1 MSTIFVANRGEI
13 AARIIGTAQALG
25 HRCAVARPSV
35 DADLPYVMAADVVV
49 DLVSPRDFADVE
61 AMTAAAVQVG
71 ADLVH
76 PGYGFLSENAD
87 FARAVRDVGMTFIGP
102 SAEVIETMG
111 DKANARQVAAL
122 AGVAGPAGS
131 DGPVADRAAALAVAD
146 AIGYPLMVKAVA
158 GGGGIGMAV
167 ARDETQLVAAL
178 DQVTGRAQTVFG
190 DGRLIIERYVER
202 ARHVEVQV
210 MGLPD
215 GQVVALGERDCS
227 VQRRHQKVVEESP
240 SPVLDVAAR
249 AQLRAQAS
257 SLAKSVG
264 YLNAGTVEFLYD
276 LDSGEIAFLEMNT
289 RLQVEHP
296 VTEVVHGVDLVAWQI
311 AIAQGSSEIPAGL
324 ELEPRGHAIELRV
337 YAEDSVRF
345 LPRPGTITTWN
356 MPQGKDIRVD
366 AGYRL
371 GNSVTPY
378 FDPLLAKIIASGST
392 RPEALAVAR
401 AAIGELRVDGPGV
414 NVDFLSRVLA
424 SAAFESGQY
433 PTGLVG

>member
-35 DADLPYVMAADVVV
+35 DADLAYVMAADVVV

-240 SPVLDVAAR
+240 SPVLDVA
-249 AQLRAQAS
+249 
-257 SLAKSVG
+257 
-264 YLNAGTVEFLYD
+264 
-276 LDSGEIAFLEMNT
+276 
-289 RLQVEHP
+289 
-296 VTEVVHGVDLVAWQI
+296 
-311 AIAQGSSEIPAGL
+311 
-324 ELEPRGHAIELRV
+324 
-337 YAEDSVRF
+337 
-345 LPRPGTITTWN
+345 
-356 MPQGKDIRVD
+356 
-366 AGYRL
+366 
-371 GNSVTPY
+371 
-378 FDPLLAKIIASGST
+378 
-392 RPEALAVAR
+392 
-401 AAIGELRVDGPGV
+401 
-414 NVDFLSRVLA
+414 
-424 SAAFESGQY
+424 
-433 PTGLVG
+433 